1 MSTHSLLRADPLP
14 WLLEPDDPGPRYL
27 ALRDLCGLPA
37 DAPELLAARA
47 AAHRAGPIAAV
58 LAGMDPAGF
67 WVKPGHGYG
76 PKYRSTVW
84 AMILLAQLGA
94 AAAEDERIAAAC
106 RYVLDHALA
115 PGGQFTLSNSG
126 SPAGTLDCLHGNL
139 CWALTRLG
147 CADPRLITAWDWLAC
162 SVTGEGIA
170 PAQGVRADRN
180 RQAAQDQRAGARDG
194 QRRYYA
200 SLKCGPCFACRVNRS
215 QPCGWGA
222 VKVMLALAAI
232 PAERRTPQIERAIA
246 AGVEYLLSIDPATAA
261 YPTADGRPPS
271 RSWWAFGFP
280 VFYVTDLLQLAEA
293 LVGLGLADDPRLR
306 NLLALIAAKADA
318 EGRWKLEYVYGGKT
332 WGSFG
337 RKGQPN
343 KWVTLRAV
351 RVLSES

>member
-1 MSTHSLLRADPLP
+1 
-14 WLLEPDDPGPRYL
+14 
-27 ALRDLCGLPA
+27 
-37 DAPELLAARA
+37 
-47 AAHRAGPIAAV
+47 
-58 LAGMDPAGF
+58 MDPAGF

-94 AAAEDERIAAAC
+94 AVEEDPRIRTAC

-115 PGGQFTLSNSG
+115 SGGQFTLSNSG
-126 SPAGTLDCLHGNL
+126 AASGTLDCLHGNL

-147 CADPRLITAWDWLAC
+147 CDDPRLIAAWDWLAC

-170 PAQGVRADRN
+170 PARGVPADRS
-180 RQAAQDQRAGARDG
+180 RQAAQDQRAAGRAG
-194 QRRYYA
+194 GGESERRYYA

-215 QPCGWGA
+215 QPCAWGG

-232 PAERRTPQIERAIA
+232 PAARRTPQIERAIA
-246 AGVEYLLSIDPATAA
+246 AGVDYLLSIDPASAG

-293 LVGLGLADDPRLR
+293 LVGLGLRGDPRLA
-306 NLLALIAAKADA
+306 NLLALIAGKGNE
-318 EGRWKLEYVYGGKT
+318 EGRWKLEYGYGGKT
-332 WGSFG
+332 WGSYG

-351 RVLSES
+351 RVLA